1 MNEYPNSPYQRVR
14 QLLAEFDRGDITG
27 EELLARLNLLVEKLE
42 SWYAQ
47 LGKISTNESYPEGAQ
62 LVEHSKESL
71 QMIYD
76 GVELLAEYVD
86 TQSPETS
93 ERALALMAEASG
105 FLAQILEITASNIK
119 ELER

>member
-1 MNEYPNSPYQRVR
+1 MNDYPNSPYQRVR
-14 QLLAEFDRGDITG
+14 QLVAEFDRGDISG
-27 EELLARLNLLVEKLE
+27 EVLLARLNLLVEKLE

-76 GVELLAEYVD
+76 KTSYWPSMSTLNRRKP
-86 TQSPETS
+86 QSGPGS
-93 ERALALMAEASG
+93 DGRSFGISG
-105 FLAQILEITASNIK
+105 PNTGDHRQQYQGT
-119 ELER
+119 